1 MFKSIFTKITV
12 IFSLILLMSF
22 LVLTSILTSLVNT
35 YNTDVKMN
43 AMADAAYSVSVYL
56 HEDYS
61 GSGMTNFD
69 DYLYTRGSSVM
80 PVIDLLSVNV
90 DNLVLWIVD
99 SEGQIVF
106 SGGSGE
112 DLDAVIA
119 EQEELI
125 DAIRAE
131 LAKKVLASE
140 EVSYYDG
147 EYAIT
152 PKADEEQILPTQGKM
167 MTENIVIRAIP
178 YSVIANDSGM
188 TAVIGG

>member
-1 MFKSIFTKITV
+1 MSKYSIDKSTLDAI
-12 IFSLILLMSF
+12 
-22 LVLTSILTSLVNT
+22 
-35 YNTDVKMN
+35 
-43 AMADAAYSVSVYL
+43 ADAILAKTGGTALLSPLDMPDWIASI
-56 HEDYS
+56 S
-61 GSGMTNFD
+61 GS
-69 DYLYTRGSSVM
+69 
-80 PVIDLLSVNV
+80 
-90 DNLVLWIVD
+90 
-99 SEGQIVF
+99 